1 MQVTVSR
8 IINIEIA
15 LIVTLGSYIDKS
27 LYIYIYPSIKLVLYI
42 FLSYTYILE
51 LRTFVRN
58 HCDRNKALISSLKE
72 SANKEFL
79 PKFEHLRRTNIY

>member
-27 LYIYIYPSIKLVLYI
+27 LYIYIYISSNKTSFIYI

-51 LRTFVRN
+51 LRTFV
-58 HCDRNKALISSLKE
+58 
-72 SANKEFL
+72 
-79 PKFEHLRRTNIY
+79 